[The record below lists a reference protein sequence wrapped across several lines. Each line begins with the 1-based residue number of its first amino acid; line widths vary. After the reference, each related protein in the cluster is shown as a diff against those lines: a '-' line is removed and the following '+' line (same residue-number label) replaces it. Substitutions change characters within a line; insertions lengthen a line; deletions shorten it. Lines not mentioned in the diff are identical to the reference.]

1 MQYFIYK
8 LFDKKN
14 IDEFYIGSTTKIST
28 RKAQHKKNTCNKS
41 SKHYW
46 TKLYQYIRANGGFE
60 NFEFVVLEEGEC
72 DPDGTPTE
80 NKNYILKLEQS
91 YINVL
96 EPTLNVNKAKKDK
109 VELIL
114 IEF

>member
-8 LFDKKN
+8 IFDKN
-14 IDEFYIGSTTKIST
+14 NVDEFYIGSTTKMST

-41 SKHYW
+41 SKKYW
-46 TKLYQYIRANGGFE
+46 TKLYQYIRSNGGFE
-60 NFEFVVLEEGEC
+60 NFEFVVLEEGEY
-72 DPDGTPTE
+72 DGTPTE
-80 NKNYILKLEQS
+80 NKKYILKLEQS

-96 EPTLNVNKAKKDK
+96 EPTLNVNKANKDK